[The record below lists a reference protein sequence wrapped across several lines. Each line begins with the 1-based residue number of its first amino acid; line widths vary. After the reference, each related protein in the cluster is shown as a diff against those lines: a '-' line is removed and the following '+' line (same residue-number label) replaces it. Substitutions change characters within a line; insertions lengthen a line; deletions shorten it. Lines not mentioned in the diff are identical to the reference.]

1 MMTSKVLGS
10 PVQHPTL
17 GKGKSA
23 SFAVK
28 SFSFIFSGVVF
39 MYIQLQLWIWLFFH
53 ILSLFWGVKF
63 PFHYRSYQQSGR
75 VKYVHVATVVIGI
88 LVPLIPAFLPF
99 ALNGYGYSIRVP
111 PVFCVPI
118 DISLFVYPV
127 ALPVGLLSM
136 FSTVLFLIVFRSISK
151 VIVIKNSI
159 LKCLH
164 TNYLYI
170 SVVYHLLMFGGL

>member
-1 MMTSKVLGS
+1 
-10 PVQHPTL
+10 
-17 GKGKSA
+17 
-23 SFAVK
+23 
-28 SFSFIFSGVVF
+28 

-75 VKYVHVATVVIGI
+75 VKYVHVATVVVGI
-88 LVPLIPAFLPF
+88 LIPLIPAFLPF

-127 ALPVGLLSM
+127 ALPVGMLSL

-151 VIVIKNSI
+151 VIVITKQHFKVPTYQLFAYTS
-159 LKCLH
+159 
-164 TNYLYI
+164 
-170 SVVYHLLMFGGL
+170 GLPPTDVRRFMRIYPSGRNIVAQWLAIATWL